1 MKERDFINEL
11 NAELNTA
18 KLPLSEKVKAEP
30 IKKAETKGTGT
41 RSTQVWGKKAWYGF
55 GAAALAASVAAVCV
69 LSGLFPTPIDTGLS
83 PSCMYLSVNPSVVAL
98 INTDGKIE
106 KVVSLNEDGD
116 TLLVDTAFVSSLQGA
131 TAQEGAKKLAE
142 RAARMGYIDLLA
154 DGTNGY
160 NQISVRF
167 EGEKAADEGLMQSVR
182 AGLTEMFMQKGVLV
196 YVDAQS
202 KITDG
207 FTKVYNQW
215 LSAPSSYLK
224 TGATENAKSTVEALV
239 VDFAAD
245 ALQESLAQFELYQA
259 IAAAN
264 EEIERL
270 TGTYLGE
277 LFLGGGNGYWTLD
290 DSDRAIEGVS
300 VLEADVAAMLERM
313 YYDFGAD
320 YRRLTTLFPDPIT
333 GQLFEGAYTFSQGQA
348 DNAAVLQGYAENGL
362 SAEDLTAEFLFSWSS
377 FVLVHGHSQQVV
389 DVFSAVFNASIAWME
404 ESVEEY
410 LAQAETLVVEW
421 SDRLYQQYSSYY
433 DAPRAA
439 ITQQAYENFLE
450 KIEKNTKNDQ

>member
-1 MKERDFINEL
+1 
-11 NAELNTA
+11 
-18 KLPLSEKVKAEP
+18 
-30 IKKAETKGTGT
+30 
-41 RSTQVWGKKAWYGF
+41 
-55 GAAALAASVAAVCV
+55 
-69 LSGLFPTPIDTGLS
+69 
-83 PSCMYLSVNPSVVAL
+83 MYLSVNPSLVAL

-167 EGEKAADEGLMQSVR
+167 EGEKAADEGLVQSVR
-182 AGLTEMFMQKGVLV
+182 ASLTEMFMQKGVLV

-202 KITDG
+202 KSTDG
-207 FTKVYNQW
+207 FTKTYNQW
-215 LSAPSSYLK
+215 LSAPSSHLK
-224 TGATENAKSTVEALV
+224 TGAAENAKSTVEALV

-277 LFLGGGNGYWTLD
+277 LFLGGGNGYWMLD
-290 DSDRAIEGVS
+290 DRDRAIEGVS
-300 VLEADVAAMLERM
+300 VLEADVAVMLERM
-313 YYDFGAD
+313 YYEFGAD

-348 DNAAVLQGYAENGL
+348 DNVAV
-362 SAEDLTAEFLFSWSS
+362 
-377 FVLVHGHSQQVV
+377 
-389 DVFSAVFNASIAWME
+389 
-404 ESVEEY
+404 
-410 LAQAETLVVEW
+410 
-421 SDRLYQQYSSYY
+421 
-433 DAPRAA
+433 
-439 ITQQAYENFLE
+439 
-450 KIEKNTKNDQ
+450 